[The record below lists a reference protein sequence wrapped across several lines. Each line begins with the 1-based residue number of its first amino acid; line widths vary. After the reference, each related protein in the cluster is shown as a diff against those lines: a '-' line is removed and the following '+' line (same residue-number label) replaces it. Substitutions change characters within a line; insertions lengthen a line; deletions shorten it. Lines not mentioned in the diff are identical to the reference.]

1 MKESIGS
8 TASLNIALT
17 FISIV
22 FAFLAATLSY
32 YKAFKVNN
40 IITNAIDKYEGYNE
54 LSINEINQRL
64 DSIGYQRF
72 SLNCKDFKEFKG
84 KEYTLI
90 KDIDLSNAEPVSGI
104 CVYFSG
110 DLGKKYQYGIT
121 TYMTINIPVV
131 SEFIKIPINTVTKET
146 YGCYGKNTKF
156 GNFNCN

>member
-40 IITNAIDKYEGYNE
+40 IITNAIEKYEGYNE
-54 LSINEINQRL
+54 LSINEINVKL

-72 SLNCKDFKEFKG
+72 NVDCKSLKEFKG
-84 KEYTLI
+84 KEYSLI
-90 KDIDLSNAEPVSGI
+90 KDEDIFNVSPVSGI

-110 DLGKKYQYGIT
+110 DLGEKYQYGIT

-131 SEFIKIPINTVTKET
+131 SDFIKIPINTVTKET

-156 GNFNCN
+156 GKFNCN